1 MKTRI
6 IILGLLLMVSFTVPI
21 EVFAGDELGKTEIT
35 LMVSEEDEDR
45 IEWVCPGDEEP
56 AFMSLLPQSPYAYLY
71 NNKVYVSFEGF
82 AQIVHIRVVDN
93 STGEVVHQETYAAPS
108 EAVILIEEK
117 GDYTLKIA
125 ADGTVWEGW
134 FVY

>member
-71 NNKVYVSFEGF
+71 NRVYV
-82 AQIVHIRVVDN
+82 I
-93 STGEVVHQETYAAPS
+93 
-108 EAVILIEEK
+108 
-117 GDYTLKIA
+117 
-125 ADGTVWEGW
+125 
-134 FVY
+134 